1 MGSESSDSGASG
13 PDQARRQV
21 AQQTNFKKQKQRE
34 ERRVLQAEKEDQKG
48 YYVRGGGNLVRSSS
62 GTAVTSRAGAKVV
75 DDYRSQE
82 VEELYGD
89 QKSSFAQSQ
98 LEKRLRETPF
108 PGTLGVLQRL
118 NLERQ
123 LKDLKAGGAPQ
134 FRRTSTGRYVAVG
147 VNRPG
152 QEGDSSP
159 NIANSP
165 AYSSGDDSGGVAR
178 RAVAAQESTA
188 VQPTS
193 AAQRALFQGLRQG
206 AEKGAKRRQFVT
218 PSNTFRA

>member
-1 MGSESSDSGASG
+1 MGSEPSGDSGTSL
-13 PDQARRQV
+13 
-21 AQQTNFKKQKQRE
+21 AQETDYLTKQRRRKQE
-34 ERRVLQAEKEDQKG
+34 EKRVLQAEQEDQKG
-48 YYVRGGGNLVRSSS
+48 YYVRGGGNVVRSSD

-75 DDYRSQE
+75 DDYRSQQ
-82 VEELYGD
+82 VEEELGS
-89 QKSSFAQSQ
+89 QKTSIAEAQ
-98 LEKRLRETPF
+98 LERRLRETPF
-108 PGTLGVLQRL
+108 IGTVGIMAKK

-123 LKDLKAGGAPQ
+123 LADLKAGGAPQ
-134 FRRTSTGRYVAVG
+134 FRRTSTGRYVATG

-152 QEGDSSP
+152 QAGDSSP
-159 NIANSP
+159 NIANNP
-165 AYSSGDDSGGVAR
+165 AYSSGGDDSGGVAR